1 MAHKVQVIVEENRAE
16 NHSEYELI
24 SIVLTK
30 SPLM

>member
-1 MAHKVQVIVEENRAE
+1 MAHKVQVIVEEMGEE
-16 NHSEYELI
+16 NQGESELI